1 MGRGSGDEVKAKTAD
16 FNNQFY
22 ASKRLK
28 VTSNL
33 IDRTTQV
40 VLVKSFRNSEEGMGF
55 YNLFTSNRE
64 SLIDINSSGYDM
76 VLISNENYVEL
87 FKNKDLQG
95 YVRFFTEHY
104 LSPK

>member
-1 MGRGSGDEVKAKTAD
+1 
-16 FNNQFY
+16 FY

-33 IDRTTQV
+33 IDRSTQV
-40 VLVKSFRNSEEGMGF
+40 VLVKSFRNTEEGMGY
-55 YNLFTSNRE
+55 YNLFTGDRE

-87 FKNKDLQG
+87 FKNKDLRA
-95 YVRFFTEHY
+95 YVMFFAEHY
-104 LSPK
+104 LSPQ

>member
-1 MGRGSGDEVKAKTAD
+1 
-16 FNNQFY
+16 
-22 ASKRLK
+22 
-28 VTSNL
+28 
-33 IDRTTQV
+33 V
-40 VLVKSFRNSEEGMGF
+40 VLVKSFANKGEGMG
-55 YNLFTSNRE
+55 YYDIFTSNRE
-64 SLIDINSSGYDM
+64 DLIELNSSGYDM

>member
-1 MGRGSGDEVKAKTAD
+1 MKAKTAD
-16 FNNQFY
+16 FNNEFY

>member
-1 MGRGSGDEVKAKTAD
+1 
-16 FNNQFY
+16 
-22 ASKRLK
+22 
-28 VTSNL
+28 
-33 IDRTTQV
+33 
-40 VLVKSFRNSEEGMGF
+40 
-55 YNLFTSNRE
+55 
-64 SLIDINSSGYDM
+64 M